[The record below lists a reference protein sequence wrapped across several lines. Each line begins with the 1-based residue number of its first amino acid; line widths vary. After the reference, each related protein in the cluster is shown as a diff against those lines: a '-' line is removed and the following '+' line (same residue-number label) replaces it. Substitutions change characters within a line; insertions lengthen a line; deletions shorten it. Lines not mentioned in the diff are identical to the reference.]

1 MRKKIRLLK
10 IFSLLILTTFLMLP
24 VYSQGIKFSDENQS
38 FIFDAENPEIL
49 KFHSSLN
56 NLRVAE
62 INTKAGRFSQIL
74 VDDYGFSM
82 EEGKPQLPVLK
93 QLIEIPW
100 GCEVEVVYNEQK
112 IRVIGFSDLKISYPV
127 FPAQPSVSKQT
138 ENPDDLDFIF
148 DSLTYSTNRFFAF
161 EPVNVIDLGILRGV
175 RLARLE
181 ISPFRYN
188 PVTSEMEILFDLDAE
203 IHFKNA
209 DLSFTE
215 NEKTRVFSPWFEN
228 NFNQLINHTSPQNRS
243 FGSNAPQTYIIVSDP
258 MFQTALQP
266 FIQWKTRKGFNVIE
280 AYTNNPSV
288 GTTTTSIKAYLKN
301 FYLNPPI
308 GYLPQSFVLFVGDV
322 AQIPAFNGT
331 TATHITDLYYCE
343 YTNDKLPEVFYGRFS
358 ANSITELQ
366 PQIDKTL
373 EYEQYLMPDPSFL
386 DEVVM
391 VTGDDA
397 SHELTWGNGQI
408 NYGTQN
414 YFNAAHGLTSH
425 TYLQPEPNGG
435 NYSTKIIQNVSSGV
449 AYANYTAHCGVT
461 GWSNPS
467 FSNGNVASLQNA
479 HQYPLMVG
487 NCCQSNSFGSTCFGE
502 TLLRAAGKG
511 ALGYI
516 GGTNYTYWDED
527 YWWGVGFKAVTAN
540 PTYNVSKLGAYD
552 RTFHDKPG
560 ITTNDW
566 FVTQGQM
573 VSAGNLAVS
582 QSGSGLTNYY
592 WEIYQLMG
600 DPSVMI
606 YFSQPPEILATYPP
620 KMPLTAETF
629 AVTTEPYA
637 YVAISKNGVLHGAAL
652 ADASGAALVSLQPI
666 AEPGTAEIVITRQ
679 NRKPYFGTIEIET
692 GEPIT
697 QFIYLPAGWSG
708 ISTYLIPENSNPE
721 ILFQSIIEEIVILQ
735 NFEGIFY
742 PGLNINTLGNWDN
755 HEGYKI
761 KLNNAVALEI
771 AGWNDSDKM
780 VNLKP
785 GWNLLPVISECPQP
799 VLDIF
804 GVNIDHILIIKE
816 IAGLGVYWPQMN
828 INTLGVLFPGNA
840 YFILSDSE
848 FTFIYP
854 DCE

>member
-1 MRKKIRLLK
+1 MKRKLSFFKSI
-10 IFSLLILTTFLMLP
+10 LIIVITSFVL
-24 VYSQGIKFSDENQS
+24 SQAYCQKVNISDEKQT
-38 FIFDAENPEIL
+38 FVFDVRNPEIL

-56 NLRVAE
+56 EFSVLEVK
-62 INTKAGRFSQIL
+62 TKAGIFGQISIE
-74 VDDYGFSM
+74 DYGFSM
-82 EEGKPQLPVLK
+82 EEGKPQLPVMK
-93 QLIEIPW
+93 HLIEIPY
-100 GCEVEVVYNEQK
+100 GCEVEVSFYEQK
-112 IRVIGFSDLKISYPV
+112 IRKIKLTDFGINFPIL
-127 FPAQPSVSKQT
+127 PAQPSVSKQT
-138 ENPDDLDFIF
+138 DNPDDLDFIF
-148 DSLTYSTNRFFAF
+148 DSLTYSSNDFFAF
-161 EPVNVIDLGILRGV
+161 EPVKVVDLGILRGV

-188 PVTSEMEILFDLDAE
+188 PVTSEMEILYELDAE
-203 IHFKNA
+203 ILFTNA
-209 DLSFTE
+209 DLMNTE
-215 NEKTRVFSPWFEN
+215 SEKARVLSPWFEGL
-228 NFNQLINHTSPQNRS
+228 FEQLINYKMPENRQLILD
-243 FGSNAPQTYIIVSDP
+243 APQTFIIVSAP
-258 MFQTALQP
+258 MFQAALQP
-266 FIQWKTRKGFNVIE
+266 FIQWKTKKGFKVIE

-301 FYLNPPI
+301 FYLNPPA
-308 GYLPQSFVLFVGDV
+308 GVFPQSFVLFVGDV

-343 YTNDKLPEVFYGRFS
+343 YTNDKLPEAFYGRFS
-358 ANSITELQ
+358 ANNLTELQ

-386 DEVVM
+386 NEVVM

-425 TYLQPEPNGG
+425 TYLQPEPSGG

-467 FSNGNVASLQNA
+467 FSNSNVASLQNA

-527 YWWGVGFKAVTAN
+527 YWWGVGFKTVTAN
-540 PTYNVSKLGAYD
+540 PAYNVTKLGAYD

-566 FVTQGQM
+566 FITQGQM
-573 VSAGNLAVS
+573 VSAGNLAVT

-592 WEIYQLMG
+592 WEIYHLMG

-606 YFSQPPEILATYPP
+606 YFSQPPEIMATYPAN
-620 KMPLTAETF
+620 MPLTAETF

-637 YVAISKNGVLHGAAL
+637 YVAISKNGFLHGAAVADVSGL
-652 ADASGAALVSLQPI
+652 AQVSLLPI
-666 AEPGTAEIVITRQ
+666 TEPGTAEIVITKQ
-679 NRKPYFGTIEIET
+679 NRKPHFGTVEIET
-692 GEPIT
+692 GVPTT
-697 QFIYLPAGWSG
+697 QIISLPAGWSG
-708 ISTYLIPENSNPE
+708 ISTYLIPDNSNPE
-721 ILFQSIIEEIVILQ
+721 ILFQSILEEIVIIQ
-735 NFEGIFY
+735 NFEGFFY
-742 PGLNINTLGNWDN
+742 PGMNINTLGKWDS
-755 HEGYKI
+755 HQGYKI
-761 KLNNAVALEI
+761 KLENAVELQVS
-771 AGWNDSDKM
+771 GWDDPEKTII
-780 VNLKP
+780 LKP
-785 GWNLLPVISECPQP
+785 GWNLLPVLSECPQSI
-799 VLDIF
+799 VDIF
-804 GVNIDHILIIKE
+804 AVYGDDVLIIKE
-816 IAGLGVYWPQMN
+816 IAGLGIYWPEMN
-828 INTLGVLFPGNA
+828 INTLVNLLPGNA
-840 YFILSDSE
+840 YLILSASE
-848 FTFIYP
+848 FSFVYP
-854 DCE
+854 DCD